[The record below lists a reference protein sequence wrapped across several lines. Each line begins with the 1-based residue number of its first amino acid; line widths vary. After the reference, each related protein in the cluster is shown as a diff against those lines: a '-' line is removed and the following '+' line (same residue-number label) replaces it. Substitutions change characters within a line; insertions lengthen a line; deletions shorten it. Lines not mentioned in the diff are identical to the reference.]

1 MSPKYPPV
9 LFSQSGEGPMPQGAT
24 DQPLD
29 QQTAERQRLRQEL
42 LRMIVKNEAQR
53 YHRAATK

>member
-9 LFSQSGEGPMPQGAT
+9 LFQQPGDGPLPQGAT
-24 DQPLD
+24 GQAPD
-29 QQTAERQRLRQEL
+29 QQAVERLRLRQEL
-42 LRMIVKNEAQR
+42 LKMIVKNEAQR